1 MRQFVRCG
9 YWFSLLV
16 QCFGVNV
23 HSQDLVVAAVNNFPM
38 YEKLF
43 PLPRWRD
50 LFSTPFLEN
59 VSHRLSLM
67 SRSVVREYIFAVWQT
82 MLASEVLG
90 GGHSLPAFWLWFL
103 HASTVECCSCL
114 WFPKSKEIHHLTCA
128 RRWVRP
134 GVWPEPG
141 KLALLWIYRAVDI
154 CRIRLSRPL
163 HVPPWICS
171 SVWVDSALPFSFA
184 IQRTTVLNAFLPHAS
199 WRLSLPGA
207 AKN

>member
-114 WFPKSKEIHHLTCA
+114 WFPKSKEIHHLMCA

-141 KLALLWIYRAVDI
+141 QASPSLDLPCCGHLQNQTVLATSCSSLDLLICLSGQCLALLLRY
-154 CRIRLSRPL
+154 SENHRP
-163 HVPPWICS
+163 
-171 SVWVDSALPFSFA
+171 
-184 IQRTTVLNAFLPHAS
+184 
-199 WRLSLPGA
+199 
-207 AKN
+207 